1 MQQQHQQ
8 IVPNYNQKRKMKK
21 STNNLNGL
29 EYHRH
34 YGLTNKQLVL
44 LDIGNR
50 NRNRNT
56 GKCVCVPLP
65 IVDRLLSLYSKDVS
79 DSGSFLLSSYQY
91 RTALA
96 STSYYTYIR
105 VHKIM
110 HYYIIIIYYDI
121 ISCTCTVLPVVS
133 ITVGDVA

>member
-1 MQQQHQQ
+1 
-8 IVPNYNQKRKMKK
+8 MKK

-56 GKCVCVPLP
+56 GKCVCVPTGCSLF
-65 IVDRLLSLYSKDVS
+65 IVRMCLIL
-79 DSGSFLLSSYQY
+79 
-91 RTALA
+91 
-96 STSYYTYIR
+96 
-105 VHKIM
+105 
-110 HYYIIIIYYDI
+110 
-121 ISCTCTVLPVVS
+121 VVS
-133 ITVGDVA
+133 YSPATSTGQL